1 MTMSLKVLTAF
12 GLIVLASPAFAH
24 GGGMGH
30 GMGQTGQT
38 GHMTP
43 PGESSDQHMIDKTM
57 PTDKTMRTDRVNHQA
72 DGRKKL
78 LGQKIGGDVQ
88 GLLLQYSRDL
98 KNGNVAGIKSILSQ
112 LKSLSE
118 LAARNGINETIAVVP
133 LEVTIGKTVGG
144 NIIINKV

>member
-12 GLIVLASPAFAH
+12 GLFVLASPAFAH

-30 GMGQTGQT
+30 GMGQM

-43 PGESSDQHMIDKTM
+43 PGESSDQHMTDKTM
-57 PTDKTMRTDRVNHQA
+57 PTDRVDHEA
-72 DGRKKL
+72 DGRKKV

-112 LKSLSE
+112 LKGLSE
-118 LAARNGINETIAVVP
+118 LAARNGINETIAVTP

-144 NIIINKV
+144 NITINKV

>member
-1 MTMSLKVLTAF
+1 MTMSLKVLPAF
-12 GLIVLASPAFAH
+12 GLFVLASPAFAH

-30 GMGQTGQT
+30 GMGQM

-43 PGESSDQHMIDKTM
+43 PGESSDQHMTDKTM
-57 PTDKTMRTDRVNHQA
+57 PTDKTTRTDRIDHEA
-72 DGRKKL
+72 DGRKKV

-118 LAARNGINETIAVVP
+118 LAARNGINETIAVTP

-144 NIIINKV
+144 NITINKV

>member
-12 GLIVLASPAFAH
+12 GLFVLASPAFAH

-30 GMGQTGQT
+30 GMGQM

-43 PGESSDQHMIDKTM
+43 PGESSDQHMTDKTM
-57 PTDKTMRTDRVNHQA
+57 PTDRVDHEA
-72 DGRKKL
+72 DGRKKV

-118 LAARNGINETIAVVP
+118 LAARNGINETIAVTP

-144 NIIINKV
+144 NITINKV

>member
-1 MTMSLKVLTAF
+1 MTMSLKVLPAF
-12 GLIVLASPAFAH
+12 GLFVLASPAFAH

-30 GMGQTGQT
+30 GMGQM

-43 PGESSDQHMIDKTM
+43 PGESSDQHMTDKTM
-57 PTDKTMRTDRVNHQA
+57 PTDRVDHEA
-72 DGRKKL
+72 DGRKKV

-118 LAARNGINETIAVVP
+118 LAARNGINETIAVTP

-144 NIIINKV
+144 NITINKV

>member
-1 MTMSLKVLTAF
+1 VLTAF
-12 GLIVLASPAFAH
+12 GLFVLASPAFAH

-30 GMGQTGQT
+30 GMGQM

-43 PGESSDQHMIDKTM
+43 PGESSDQHMTDKTM
-57 PTDKTMRTDRVNHQA
+57 PTDRVDHEA
-72 DGRKKL
+72 DGRKKV

-118 LAARNGINETIAVVP
+118 LAARNGINETIAVTP

-144 NIIINKV
+144 NITINKV